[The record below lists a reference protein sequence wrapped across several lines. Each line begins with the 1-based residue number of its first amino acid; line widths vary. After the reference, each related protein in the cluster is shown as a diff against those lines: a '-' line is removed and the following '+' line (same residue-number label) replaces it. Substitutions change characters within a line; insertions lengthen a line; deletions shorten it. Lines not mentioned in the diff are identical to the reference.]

1 MQSETIFSLLN
12 LLALLGWLLLLV
24 LPRWRWTGR
33 IVQSGAVSLVFAAA
47 YLVLIGLSLPGSG
60 GNFSTLAGVR
70 RLFENDYGLL
80 AGWAHYLAFD
90 LFVGSWVLGNAQKFK
105 IPHLLVIPCLF
116 LTFMLGPVGL
126 LTYYGLRAVL
136 RKTILNGVAYE
147 NA

>member
-1 MQSETIFSLLN
+1 MKPEPIFSLLN
-12 LLALLGWLLLLV
+12 MLALVGWLLLIV
-24 LPRWRWTGR
+24 LPRWRWTSL
-33 IVQSGAVSLVFAAA
+33 IVQSGAISLVFAAV
-47 YLVLIGLSLPGSG
+47 YLVLIGLSLPGSEG
-60 GNFSTLAGVR
+60 SFSTLAGVR
-70 RLFENDYGLL
+70 RLFENDYALL

-90 LFVGSWVLGNAQKFK
+90 LFVGSWVLGNAQRYR

-126 LTYYGLRAVL
+126 LTYYVLRAIM